1 MRYVKS
7 CGFVAYKKVN
17 NKNYYLIIQTI
28 NGDFGFPK
36 GHMEKDESEIETA
49 IRELKEETNIDVEVL
64 DGFRIQIE
72 YKMPNM
78 IDVMKQS
85 VYFLGRC
92 ITDDIICQ
100 ENEVFF
106 AKFMSYY
113 EAIEVLTFE
122 ETKLILQEAEKYIC

>member
-1 MRYVKS
+1 MQIDD
-7 CGFVAYKKVN
+7 
-17 NKNYYLIIQTI
+17 KNYYLIIKSL
-28 NGDFGFPK
+28 NGDVGFPK